1 MSKPRVSTKSA
12 KAAVMRP
19 EYRPRVVR
27 DRSKYRRKNKH
38 AQRGES

>member
-19 EYRPRVVR
+19 EFRSRVVR
-27 DRSKYRRKNKH
+27 DRTKYRRKNKH
-38 AQRGES
+38 AERDA